1 MCAGV
6 GNLEAKHS
14 NLRNVFMST
23 LDKEDVTI
31 MRSNPAFA
39 GAEIFQY
46 DYLNDD
52 VTDFG
57 EIDYSVS
64 NKVPQALRSAIAEA
78 REGKKGAKPILVLI
92 NPPYAEATGGGL
104 AVPMAK
110 SENKLGVANTQ
121 FARTSMR
128 EYGKATNELFTDI
141 PQVACCLR

>member
-23 LDKEDVTI
+23 LDQEDVTI

-52 VTDFG
+52 VSDFG
-57 EIDYSVS
+57 EIDYSLS
-64 NKVPQALRSAIAEA
+64 GKVPAALQQAIADA

-92 NPPYAEATGGGL
+92 NPPYAEAMNVDKIGR
-104 AVPMAK
+104 AHV
-110 SENKLGVANTQ
+110 
-121 FARTSMR
+121 
-128 EYGKATNELFTDI
+128 
-141 PQVACCLR
+141 